1 MKKTLSIL
9 LISAMLLMLMPLAV
23 FAAPTGTAITS
34 ASQLYNISTSDT
46 GNYYL
51 ANDIT
56 ISGYW
61 EGKNF
66 KGNLDGNGHTIYLEE
81 GVTIKNGVFN
91 GLWGSYVKNLN
102 IIQKGSATYQ
112 ARSSA
117 IGVLTRGVNN
127 NNVTIS
133 NVYIKADMSN
143 INYDGMSPNVGAFV
157 GQVLANN
164 EGPKANTSL
173 LMENC
178 VFVGKIVKASTQLDR
193 GTAAMVGGTSISGT
207 YTASI
212 TIRNCINY
220 GDISSGSPAG
230 SMFGKPTIPDGH
242 ENTEGAGI
250 QSITISGCINYG
262 DIEVTGASTK
272 DFTVEHAGGLFGVVY
287 QQWNSTLKVTNNV
300 NYGNVTSPVHGGGIG
315 GGVRYHNDTTFT
327 SNGNVNYGVVS
338 AGTNVGTNVGSVWQR
353 TDTYNG
359 EGSMLYNYC
368 NDKSIEKGSGASNC
382 VVIDEDALANLA
394 SFGADKYTTLPNGKI
409 TLTWAKEAGYGDEA
423 VGSADTSFVGAQLSG
438 TGSDETRSVRFVGG
452 LDAEFTNLDEVG
464 IMIIASYGDGQTK
477 TFEGQTATVYE
488 SILADGETILASDN
502 GVDYFYTAAIN
513 DIPTNVGTITFTV
526 FAFQLDG
533 DAVMYSN
540 STTLTVDMTA

>member
-1 MKKTLSIL
+1 M
-9 LISAMLLMLMPLAV
+9 
-23 FAAPTGTAITS
+23 
-34 ASQLYNISTSDT
+34 
-46 GNYYL
+46 
-51 ANDIT
+51 
-56 ISGYW
+56 
-61 EGKNF
+61 
-66 KGNLDGNGHTIYLEE
+66 
-81 GVTIKNGVFN
+81 
-91 GLWGSYVKNLN
+91 
-102 IIQKGSATYQ
+102 
-112 ARSSA
+112 
-117 IGVLTRGVNN
+117 
-127 NNVTIS
+127 
-133 NVYIKADMSN
+133 
-143 INYDGMSPNVGAFV
+143 
-157 GQVLANN
+157 
-164 EGPKANTSL
+164 
-173 LMENC
+173 
-178 VFVGKIVKASTQLDR
+178 
-193 GTAAMVGGTSISGT
+193 
-207 YTASI
+207 
-212 TIRNCINY
+212 
-220 GDISSGSPAG
+220 
-230 SMFGKPTIPDGH
+230 
-242 ENTEGAGI
+242 
-250 QSITISGCINYG
+250 
-262 DIEVTGASTK
+262 
-272 DFTVEHAGGLFGVVY
+272 
-287 QQWNSTLKVTNNV
+287 
-300 NYGNVTSPVHGGGIG
+300 
-315 GGVRYHNDTTFT
+315 
-327 SNGNVNYGVVS
+327 NYGVVS

-382 VVIDEDALANLA
+382 VVIDENALANLA

-513 DIPTNVGTITFTV
+513 DIPTNVGTITFKV